1 MTVALQPSRPAE
13 AGRRAGLA
21 AAGVVL
27 VAGCGWLA
35 AELPIGAVAAVAGAL
50 VLAIVIVAKPELGPL
65 AVLVLVAIVPVE
77 TLFERDVAFLSGGL
91 KVTDLLSF
99 ATVGAWLAQR
109 ALRFAPTASPSRGVR
124 NLLLAFLVLAG
135 LGVVTAL
142 MTGVQFKFALL
153 ELRGLLTLLLVFPV
167 VDAVRRLRDLEWG
180 LAVFLLAVAVGA
192 VLVIDDFRSGGGQVA
207 LYSDDATRV
216 NNLVFLYPM
225 AGITLTLALIPFE
238 RRARVRLALLALTAV
253 NATALYFTLRRGAW
267 VVVLLAPALVLALLP
282 SRLRPRSVRLLLAM
296 MAAGVALVVVVNRI
310 SDDPID
316 SPLDT
321 ARDRLFSVFES
332 DEDVSTRHRRAEFD
346 RAVELIGEHPING
359 IGLGQSITFV
369 SPLYD
374 RTAEESNVPHT
385 NIYIHNSYT
394 WVATKLGLP
403 ALAVFVALLVTV
415 LRRGYRAYRG
425 ALTPRGARLLLGAF
439 VTLVAVAIE
448 SFTEPHLTF
457 VGSTPL
463 FVGLIAMIE
472 LVPRLEADA
481 AR

>member
-1 MTVALQPSRPAE
+1 MTVALQPPRSVE

-27 VAGCGWLA
+27 VAGGGWLA
-35 AELPIGAVAAVAGAL
+35 AELPIETVAAVAGAL
-50 VLAIVIVAKPELGPL
+50 VLAIAIVAKPQLGPL
-65 AVLVLVAIVPVE
+65 AVLALVAIVPVE
-77 TLFERDVAFLSGGL
+77 TLFERDVGFLSGGL

-99 ATVGAWLAQR
+99 ATVGAWLTQR
-109 ALRFAPTASPSRGVR
+109 ALHPASTNAPSRAVR
-124 NLLLAFLVLAG
+124 NLLLAFVVLAG
-135 LGVVTAL
+135 VGVVTAL
-142 MTGVQFKFALL
+142 VAGVQLKFALL
-153 ELRGLLTLLLVFPV
+153 ELRGLLTLLLVFPL

-180 LAVFLLAVAVGA
+180 VSIFLVAVAVGA
-192 VLVIDDFRSGGGQVA
+192 VVVIDDFRSGGGEIA

-225 AGITLTLALIPFE
+225 AGVTSALALIPFE

-267 VVVLLAPALVLALLP
+267 VVVLLAPILVFALLP
-282 SRLRPRSVRLLLAM
+282 SRLRPRAARNLVAM
-296 MAAGVALVVVVNRI
+296 AAAGVALVVVVNRM
-310 SDDPID
+310 SDDPIE

-321 ARDRLFSVFES
+321 ARERLFSVFES
-332 DEDVSTRHRRAEFD
+332 DDDVSTRHRGAEFD
-346 RAVELIGEHPING
+346 RAVELIGEHPITG

-374 RTAEESNVPHT
+374 RTAEASNVPHT
-385 NIYIHNSYT
+385 NIYVHNSYA

-403 ALAVFVALLVTV
+403 ALAVFLALLVTV
-415 LRRGYRAYRG
+415 LRRGYLGYRR
-425 ALTPRGARLLLGAF
+425 ALTPRGARLLLGVF

-448 SFTEPHLTF
+448 SLSEPHLTF

-463 FVGLIAMIE
+463 FAGLIAMIE

-481 AR
+481 AE